1 MTNSRAS
8 IILLYLFIF
17 DAYDKELGFDIA
29 SAMRLQ
35 GIFVVRVEL
44 NIRRVQIKAE
54 RISAN
59 YYLTDVQTW
68 PTLCTRLRR

>member
-17 DAYDKELGFDIA
+17 DAYDEELGFDIA

-35 GIFVVRVEL
+35 GIFVG
-44 NIRRVQIKAE
+44 
-54 RISAN
+54 S
-59 YYLTDVQTW
+59 W
-68 PTLCTRLRR
+68 